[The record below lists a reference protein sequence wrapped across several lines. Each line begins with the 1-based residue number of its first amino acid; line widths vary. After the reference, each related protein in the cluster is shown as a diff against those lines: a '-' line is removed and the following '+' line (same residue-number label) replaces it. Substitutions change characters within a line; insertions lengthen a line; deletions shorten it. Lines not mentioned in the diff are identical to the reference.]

1 MSSSLKNSAV
11 TDSFGFKNNE
21 IQVKR
26 ELEKKYRVCFLGD
39 IQTQLHFSIRNQ
51 QMFKIF
57 DTQKCMTFLILVK
70 KIFLNLSLKFV
81 CVKNFKRLLIYLLK
95 CLELNSIFK
104 PKLNFGFG
112 FELQIFYYSYKF

>member
-1 MSSSLKNSAV
+1 
-11 TDSFGFKNNE
+11 
-21 IQVKR
+21 
-26 ELEKKYRVCFLGD
+26 
-39 IQTQLHFSIRNQ
+39 
-51 QMFKIF
+51 MFKIF